1 MDCSDW
7 TLNFH
12 LFEKFPKSGGYAT
25 SSERDRLLTLM
36 AQTFQTANRTTFM
49 GFTGYHWLVIAA
61 AWAGWGFDVFD
72 ALLFNFVA
80 PNCVPALLHLPL
92 GTPEAREAT
101 AFWTGAISSLLLI
114 GWALGGVL
122 FGWIGDAIGRRRALF
137 ATIAIYAVGT
147 ALCAFATNIW
157 ELVLFRVIA
166 SLGIGGEW
174 GIGATL
180 VAEVVPENRRVEA
193 GVILQTSSPLGL
205 VLATVV
211 NYQIAGVWF
220 AGQPESSWRYVFL
233 AGLAPVV
240 MALAI
245 RLFIRES
252 EQWTPAVDRAARP
265 SPRELFRPDM
275 IRRTISGTL
284 VAVTAVLSFWGC
296 NAFLPILGSTMG
308 MEHANQLHLAPEATQ
323 HLAEA
328 WKSTASYAYNWGGLA
343 GAFAAWPLAKLLGR
357 KRMYIVYFLFAA
369 GALFA
374 TFGLDLE
381 PQVRMLMLYAVGAGV
396 YGMFGTF
403 PFYLPELFPTR
414 LRATGSGLCYNIGRI
429 LAAAG
434 PFVVGVIT
442 SSAGGSSAVIIHT
455 LFWVGVI
462 PLIAAVCA
470 PFLIVETRGQRLAG

>member
-1 MDCSDW
+1 MAH
-7 TLNFH
+7 TLQ
-12 LFEKFPKSGGYAT
+12 S
-25 SSERDRLLTLM
+25 
-36 AQTFQTANRTTFM
+36 ANRSTVL

-80 PNCVPALLHLPL
+80 PNCVPVLLHLPL

-101 AFWTGAISSLLLI
+101 VFWTGAITSLLLV

-147 ALCAFATNIW
+147 ALCALATNIW
-157 ELVLFRVIA
+157 ELMFFRLIA

-180 VAEVVPENRRVEA
+180 VAEVVPERRRVEA

-205 VLATVV
+205 VLATLV

-240 MALAI
+240 MAFAI
-245 RLFIRES
+245 RAFIRES
-252 EQWTPAVDRAARP
+252 EQWTAATDRAVRP
-265 SPRELFRPDM
+265 SPRELFRPGM
-275 IRRTISGTL
+275 IRATLSGIL
-284 VAVTAVLSFWGC
+284 VAVTGVLGWWGC
-296 NAFLPILGSTMG
+296 NAFLPILASTLAVD
-308 MEHANQLHLAPEATQ
+308 HAHQLHLAPAATQ
-323 HLAEA
+323 LLAET
-328 WKSTASYAYNWGGLA
+328 WKKNASYAFNWGGLL
-343 GAFAAWPLAKLLGR
+343 GALAAVPLARLLSR
-357 KRMYIVYFLFAA
+357 KQMYVVYFLFAA
-369 GALFA
+369 GTLFA
-374 TFGLDLE
+374 TFGLDLQ
-381 PQVRMLMLYAVGAGV
+381 PQTRFLMLYAVGAGV
-396 YGMFGTF
+396 FGVFGTF
-403 PFYLPELFPTR
+403 PFYLTELFPTW
-414 LRATGSGLCYNIGRI
+414 LRATGAGFCYNIGRV

-442 SSAGGSSAVIIHT
+442 ASAGGSSAAIIHT
-455 LFWVGVI
+455 MFWVGVI
-462 PLIAAVCA
+462 PLVAAVCA
-470 PFLIVETRGQRLAG
+470 PFLIVETRRADQTPKASAS